1 VAVVRIRAVLAWMVG
16 LALLAGLVAVSMPH
30 SRGGVTTA
38 VSPAFVHPAPMAR
51 RPAAPARAS
60 APPGYA
66 ITPDGRVSFAI
77 PPGWR
82 AGPCPSGAADCVQVV
97 PAYGGDADSVAVVIT
112 GQAPGVAPNG
122 AGFPQVRVGGVPA
135 FRIDLPSNQS
145 VTVSGALPG
154 SSYAF
159 TVNCRYQEMEQ
170 VVREGCASILGT
182 LTIQGNPA

>member
-1 VAVVRIRAVLAWMVG
+1 VAVVRVRVVLAWIVG
-16 LALLAGLVAVSMPH
+16 LAMLAGLVAVSVPH
-30 SRGGVTTA
+30 SRGGAATT
-38 VSPAFVHPAPMAR
+38 VSPAFPTQAPTAR
-51 RPAAPARAS
+51 RPAGPARAT

-82 AGPCPSGAADCVQVV
+82 ASACPSGAADCVQVV
-97 PAYGGDADSVAVVIT
+97 PAQGGDADSIAVVIT

-122 AGFPQVRVGGVPA
+122 AGFDQVRVGGVPA

-154 SSYAF
+154 STYAF
-159 TVNCRYQEMEQ
+159 TVNCRYHQQEQ
-170 VVREGCASILGT
+170 VVREGCASVLGT